1 MKKFFRRLLVLTLI
15 AVVALGLLCWQ
26 VITHLVCA
34 EKPQKAD
41 AIVLLGG
48 SAEERA
54 PWAAELYRE
63 GYAHKVL
70 VTGSQF
76 DREHNGSVLQ
86 RCGVPAKD
94 ILYEDQSTSTKT
106 NAINT
111 EEMLKQHGMQRIIL
125 VTSWY
130 HSARSYRTFKKFLSG
145 ETIICV
151 PTKEPERWADSDYAH
166 AKSELIKSLGY
177 TVLHGVPLW

>member
-1 MKKFFRRLLVLTLI
+1 MKVFFRRMLVLTLI
-15 AVVALGLLCWQ
+15 AAAALGLVCGWI
-26 VITHLVCA
+26 VTHLVCA
-34 EKPQKAD
+34 EKPQKVD

-54 PWAAELYRE
+54 PWAAELYHA
-63 GYAHKVL
+63 GYARKVL

-76 DREHNGSVLQ
+76 DREHNGTVLQ
-86 RCGVPAKD
+86 RSGVPGKD

-111 EEMLKQHGMQRIIL
+111 EEILKQHGWSRIIL

-130 HSARSYRTFKKFLSG
+130 HSARSYRTFRKFLSG

-151 PTKEPERWADSDYAH
+151 PTKEPARWTDGDYAH

-177 TVLHGVPLW
+177 TLFHGVPLW